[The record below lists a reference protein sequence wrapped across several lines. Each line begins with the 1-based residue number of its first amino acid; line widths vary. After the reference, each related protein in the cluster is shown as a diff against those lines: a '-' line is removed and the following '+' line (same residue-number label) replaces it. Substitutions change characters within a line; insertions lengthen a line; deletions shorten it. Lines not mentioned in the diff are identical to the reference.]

1 MEGCLCAARTH
12 VYDEQ
17 IAPLIPFVFCTV
29 TTLKD
34 SVCVKRRY
42 DCPTGLDVFE
52 IRDSFFSV

>member
-1 MEGCLCAARTH
+1 M
-12 VYDEQ
+12 YDEQ

-34 SVCVKRRY
+34 SVCVKRRH
-42 DCPTGLDVFE
+42 DCPTGLDMFK